1 MINKGTIYKYYGISG
16 KISHKKGKEEAARL
30 MTDEQIDEI
39 IQSASNIYAK
49 IFYSKL
55 KRKNHATDTERV

>member
-1 MINKGTIYKYYGISG
+1 MNFTDFQEKYPT
-16 KISHKKGKEEAARL
+16 KREKEEAARL
-30 MTDEQIDEI
+30 MTDEQIEEI

-55 KRKNHATDTERV
+55 KRRNHAADTERV

>member
-1 MINKGTIYKYYGISG
+1 MNFTDFQEKYPT
-16 KISHKKGKEEAARL
+16 KREKEEAARL
-30 MTDEQIDEI
+30 MTDEQIKEI

-55 KRKNHATDTERV
+55 NRRNHAADTERV

>member
-1 MINKGTIYKYYGISG
+1 MNFTDFQEKYHT
-16 KISHKKGKEEAARL
+16 KREKEEAARL
-30 MTDEQIDEI
+30 MTDEQIKEI

-55 KRKNHATDTERV
+55 NRRYHAADTERV

>member
-1 MINKGTIYKYYGISG
+1 
-16 KISHKKGKEEAARL
+16 
-30 MTDEQIDEI
+30 MTDEQIKEIIQI

-55 KRKNHATDTERV
+55 KRRNYDADTERI

>member
-1 MINKGTIYKYYGISG
+1 MNFTDFQEKYPT
-16 KISHKKGKEEAARL
+16 KREKEEAARL

-55 KRKNHATDTERV
+55 KRRNHAADNERA